1 VSPLRLAKRGYCI
14 LRSEAGKVVKNSKN
28 LKKGDL
34 ISAELI
40 DGSLELTI
48 NNFAKGKNEGQL

>member
-1 VSPLRLAKRGYCI
+1 
-14 LRSEAGKVVKNSKN
+14 LRSEAGDVVKNSKN

-40 DGSLELTI
+40 DGSLELII
-48 NNFAKGKNEGQL
+48 NNFSKGTNGGQP